1 MGEDAGTSPV
11 VRVVVAG
18 GHDQVARRLERLLA
32 SAGHTTVGIVRN
44 PDHVGHTGRR
54 GPGLLDDV
62 GAIDLDAVAA
72 HLGTTAGRAMAS
84 ELIGAR
90 PNEMYPPG

>member
-1 MGEDAGTSPV
+1 MGGDAGTPRV

-44 PDHVGHTGRR
+44 PDHVGHAGRR

-62 GAIDLDAVAA
+62 EPPTWTRAPFISARPQ
-72 HLGTTAGRAMAS
+72 AGRWRAS
-84 ELIGAR
+84 
-90 PNEMYPPG
+90 